1 MSNIYKEYA
10 QKYLDKGY
18 SVIPDKY
25 KSKQPAIKA
34 WSDFCYRKPTDEEVK
49 SWMTNFEEKGSGI
62 SVALGEASG
71 IIALDLDCIDQKIL
85 DLILPILPD
94 SPVEKKGSK
103 GFTRFFKY
111 MGQHTDMVKFNGE
124 VVLEVLSNGKK
135 TTLPPSVHPNG
146 SSYVWTSDVDLA
158 DVDVNA
164 LPVLPP
170 FLMSQIQIKINAA
183 FPNSTI
189 DSYGKVSNGR
199 NSDLST
205 YLGTL
210 MNENLS
216 IDEIISRLI
225 EQDKKENEVPLFTD
239 SNEMRHTDAVT
250 NALLF
255 YTNHLNSIN
264 TKRFRQSKEYLVPPL
279 TSAVDLEAVKEV
291 ARKKSVAVG
300 SPKKQSNELLAALTA
315 KLTSTYFGSNKESK

>member
-1 MSNIYKEYA
+1 MSNIYKKESK
-10 QKYLDKGY
+10 KYLDKGI

-25 KSKQPAIKA
+25 KSKMPAIKA
-34 WSDFCYRKPTDEEVK
+34 WSDFCYRQPTEAEVQ
-49 SWMTNFEEKGSGI
+49 SWITNFEEKGSGI
-62 SVALGEASG
+62 AATMGEASG
-71 IIALDLDCIDQKIL
+71 IIALDVDTIDQKIL

-111 MGQHTDMVKFNGE
+111 MGQHTDIVKYNGE

-135 TTLPPSVHPNG
+135 STLPPSIHPNG
-146 SSYVWTSDVDLA
+146 SAYVWTSDKELT
-158 DVDVNA
+158 DVEIND

-170 FLMSQIQIKINAA
+170 FLMSQIQLKINAA
-183 FPNSTI
+183 FPNSVTE
-189 DSYGKVSNGR
+189 SYGKVSNGR
-199 NSDLST
+199 NSDLSR

-210 MNENLS
+210 LNKNLP
-216 IDEIISRLI
+216 IDDVIKKLI
-225 EQDKKENEVPLFTD
+225 EFDKGGNEVPLLTD

-255 YTNHLNSIN
+255 YSNHLNSIN

-279 TSAVDLEAVKEV
+279 QTAVDIEAVKEV
-291 ARKKSVAVG
+291 ARKKSVSRESV
-300 SPKKQSNELLAALTA
+300 KKPNNGLLAALTA
-315 KLTSTYFGSNKESK
+315 SLMSTYFGENNK